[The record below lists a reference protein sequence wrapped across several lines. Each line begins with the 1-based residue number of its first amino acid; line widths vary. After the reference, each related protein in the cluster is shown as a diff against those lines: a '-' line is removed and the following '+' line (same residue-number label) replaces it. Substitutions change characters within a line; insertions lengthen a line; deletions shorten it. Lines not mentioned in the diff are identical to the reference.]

1 LGSPKRNE
9 IRLSLFSDLNLS
21 SEVLRA
27 IQELGYEKPSPIQA
41 QALPI
46 LLDQPCDFLGLAATG
61 TGKTAAFAI
70 PMLERIDPVMREV
83 QALILCPTRE
93 LAMQVTEQVNIL
105 GKYLGVSAL
114 PIYGGASYTDQHR
127 GLHQGVPVV
136 VGTPGRI
143 CDHIRRGTLSLD
155 SLQVMILDEAD
166 EMISMGFKDDLTA
179 ILDCLPEGQANTWL
193 FSATMSS
200 DVRRVADTY
209 LKNPQQVQVNRTEMV
224 PTAIEQRYYVT
235 HEANK
240 PEVLRKLVDAVDDFY
255 GLVFCQTKALV
266 SDLTMYLLDRG
277 YRVDSLHG
285 DKSQAAR
292 EMTMKAFRDR
302 KVKLLICTDVA
313 ARGLDV
319 KDVTHVINYSIPKEL
334 DSYVHRIGR
343 TARCGKSGF
352 ALSLIS
358 PRQRMMIAQI
368 ERLTKSK
375 LHEGTIPTRKELGV
389 KKVAYYLQK
398 FQEPAGHARAVEAL
412 GDGWKELLA
421 TMTPE
426 EVAGRFLALTFPEI
440 FAEREPD
447 RAPPGGGSG
456 FPSNG
461 FPSSG
466 ERSGSGERHSSG
478 PRPARGDSRGIRP
491 VVAAVTRPEGS
502 RAWDKVS
509 ARASRGDEQG
519 DDKGRKGKPMKKFPA
534 AAVGSKFAGKPKKPG
549 KKAAWGNP

>member
-1 LGSPKRNE
+1 M
-9 IRLSLFSDLNLS
+9 SLFSDLNLS

-27 IQELGYEKPSPIQA
+27 IQELGYETPSPIQA

-46 LLDQPCDFLGLAATG
+46 LLEQTCDFLGLAATG

-93 LAMQVTEQVNIL
+93 LAMQVSEQVNIL
-105 GKYLGVSAL
+105 GKYLGVTAL
-114 PIYGGASYTDQHR
+114 PIYGGASYTEQHR
-127 GLHQGVPVV
+127 GLHQGLPVV

-143 CDHIRRGTLSLD
+143 CDHIRRGTLNLE

-224 PTAIEQRYYVT
+224 PTTIEQRYYVT

-240 PEVLRKLVDAVDDFY
+240 PEVLRKLIDSVDDFF

-292 EMTMKAFRDR
+292 EQTMKAFRDR

-358 PRQRMMIAQI
+358 PRQRVLIAQI

-389 KKVAYYLQK
+389 KKVGYYLQK
-398 FQEPAGHARAVEAL
+398 FQEPAGYARAVEAL
-412 GDGWKELLA
+412 GDDWKQLLS

-447 RAPPGGGSG
+447 RSSFPIPTSGG
-456 FPSNG
+456 FPST
-461 FPSSG
+461 G
-466 ERSGSGERHSSG
+466 ERSHAG
-478 PRPARGDSRGIRP
+478 PRPVRGDSRVRP
-491 VVAAVTRPEGS
+491 VVAPVSRSEGS

-509 ARASRGDEQG
+509 ARAARSDEPG
-519 DDKGRKGKPMKKFPA
+519 DDKARKGKPFKKFPA
-534 AAVGSKFAGKPKKPG
+534 AAAGSKFAGKAKKPG
-549 KKAAWGNP
+549 KKTAWANP